1 MSQNSSRRHFLAA
14 LGGGATALWFA
25 DHLGAL
31 EAAASHAEH
40 MEGQTGQR
48 SFEFFTLAD
57 ARIAEAI
64 GARIFPN
71 DDGTAGAREAGA
83 VYFMD
88 HVAARF
94 LPERRRTIIRDGLA
108 TLQKDVAANHPGAR
122 DFAALTNDQQDTLLR
137 ARETTP
143 FFELMRALTLGGVL
157 SSPKLGGNRKFVGWK
172 LVGHDPSPTYQP
184 PFGYYDRPDVG
195 RQMLGDDA

>member
-1 MSQNSSRRHFLAA
+1 MDNSRRHFLAA

-40 MEGQTGQR
+40 MQGQTGQR
-48 SFEFFTLAD
+48 RFEFFTPAD

-64 GARIFPN
+64 GARIFPS

-94 LPERRRTIIRDGLA
+94 MPERRRTIIRDGLA
-108 TLQKDVAANHPGAR
+108 TLQKDVATDHPSAR
-122 DFAALTNDQQDTLLR
+122 DFAALTNDQQDALLR
-137 ARETTP
+137 A
-143 FFELMRALTLGGVL
+143 
-157 SSPKLGGNRKFVGWK
+157 
-172 LVGHDPSPTYQP
+172 
-184 PFGYYDRPDVG
+184 
-195 RQMLGDDA
+195 